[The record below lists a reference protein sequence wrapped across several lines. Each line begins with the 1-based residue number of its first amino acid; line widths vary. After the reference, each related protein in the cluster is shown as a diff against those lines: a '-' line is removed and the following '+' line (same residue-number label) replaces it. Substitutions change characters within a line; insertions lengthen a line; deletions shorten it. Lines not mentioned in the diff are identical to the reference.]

1 MAFNVRFYSFAKK
14 GNSTATPPANATY
27 KSFNCVGKNPLSIL
41 SPVLQMKFTNGAE
54 ENPYDLNYAYI
65 PQFHRYYYVNEWTN
79 DGPVW
84 TASLSVDA
92 LGSWKTSIGSQS
104 CYVFR
109 SAYTFD
115 NLIPDTLYTTK
126 NRLDVQN
133 ITLPKVWTIGGM
145 NYNYDVENSGFFV
158 VGVIGKNG
166 TIYWGMP
173 PETFDVFMRQIY
185 SNSYYEAILG
195 AFGALEYPEA
205 KVAINPAQYIS
216 SVKFVPGSLLN
227 GAASTPG
234 QWGVYY
240 NGSTTGMYVGPAF
253 VDWTSTDPGKFA
265 YQLTSGTY
273 PTYQKSSTYD
283 IYMLDYRHPQ
293 SDVRG
298 DWLNFAPYST
308 YELFYPPFG
317 LIELDPVE
325 INNAAMNRLRVDL
338 NLDPRSCIA
347 TLTVQVFAGVDPSL
361 NNSLRTIVRMEAP
374 FGVSVPVS
382 AIMVPGTS
390 AIQILSSTL
399 GNALGGIV
407 GLAKGGTVGSVAGA
421 VAGFSGAA
429 LSGIG
434 SAIGGKIPHVSTF
447 GGPGNVSSLNGD
459 PKLYITHWYLVDDD
473 NTDRGRPLCQVKTLS
488 AIPGFIVADSDHISI
503 ACTSAELETIKSA
516 VSSGFYYE

>member
-1 MAFNVRFYSFAKK
+1 MFQVRFYTFSKK
-14 GNSTATPPANATY
+14 QNSTAVPSGTY
-27 KSFNCVGKNPLSIL
+27 TLYNCTAKNPLSVL
-41 SPVLQMKFTNGAE
+41 SPVVVLRTANAAE
-54 ENPYDLNYAYI
+54 DNPSAFNYAYI
-65 PQFHRYYYVNEWTN
+65 PQFNRYYHINEWTN
-79 DGPVW
+79 DGPLW
-84 TASLSVDA
+84 IARMTVDA
-92 LGSWKTSIGSQS
+92 LASWKTEIGSQS
-104 CYVFR
+104 CYVYR
-109 SAYTFD
+109 AASSYD
-115 NLIPDTLYTTK
+115 SLIPDDLYPTK

-133 ITLPKVWTIGGM
+133 VALPKVWTIGGV
-145 NYNYDVENSGFFV
+145 NYNSDLENSGFFV

-173 PETFDVFMRQIY
+173 PATFDVFMRCIY
-185 SNSYYEAILG
+185 SDDYYEDILG
-195 AFGALEYPEA
+195 AFGATEYPEA

-227 GAASTPG
+227 GASSTPG

-240 NGSTTGMYVGPAF
+240 KDISTAMYVGPAY
-253 VDWTSTDPGKFA
+253 VDWTVSDPGKFA

-273 PTYQKSSTYD
+273 PTYQKSSKFD

-325 INNAAMNRLRVDL
+325 INNASMNRLRVDL

-361 NNSLRTIVRMEAP
+361 NTSLRTIVRMEAP

-390 AIQILSSTL
+390 AIQVLSSTL
-399 GNALGGIV
+399 GSALGGIV
-407 GLAKGGTVGSVAGA
+407 GMAKGNAPGA
-421 VAGFSGAA
+421 VAGFGGAA
-429 LSGIG
+429 LTGIG
-434 SAIGGKIPHVSTF
+434 TAINGKIPHVSTF

-459 PKLYITHWYLVDDD
+459 PKLYVTHWYVVDDD
-473 NTDRGRPLCQVKTLS
+473 LADKGRPLCQTKTISTLS
-488 AIPGFIVADSDHISI
+488 GYIMADSDHISI
-503 ACTSAELETIKSA
+503 ACTSDELNTIKAA